1 MKRIIITGAS
11 GSIGNEMIKYFYKKN
26 ELICIDIN
34 KKNLKILKDKFKKIR
49 IYQCD
54 LTSQKKVNQLITKLN
69 KEFKQFDI
77 LINNAGMIF
86 SHPII
91 KLSPRGFKSH
101 SYTAWKKILDINL
114 NSAFLFSSKV
124 IENFCN
130 NRTKGLIINISSI
143 SAKGNIGQ
151 SAYSVAKSG
160 IETLTKIWA
169 QELSSFNIRVAC
181 IAPGFFNTKSTHN
194 SLSNFK
200 IDYLKK
206 NTPLKRLGDTKEL
219 IQAINFIINNKFF
232 NGKVL
237 SLDGG
242 LEL

>member
-11 GSIGNEMIKYFYKKN
+11 GSIGSEIVKYFHKKN
-26 ELICIDIN
+26 DLICIDIN
-34 KKNLKILKDKFKKIR
+34 KKNLNILKNKYKKIK

-54 LTSQKKVNQLITKLN
+54 LTNQKNVDQLMKNLN
-69 KEFKQFDI
+69 IKYKYFDI
-77 LINNAGMIF
+77 LINNAGMIY
-86 SHPII
+86 SHPMI
-91 KLSPRGFKSH
+91 KLSSKGLKSH
-101 SYTAWKKILDINL
+101 SYTNWKKVLDINL
-114 NSAFLFSSKV
+114 NSIFLFSSKI

-143 SAKGNIGQ
+143 SAKGNKGQ

-160 IETLTKIWA
+160 IEILTKIWA

-194 SLSNFK
+194 SLSKFQ
-200 IDYLKK
+200 IDHLK
-206 NTPLKRLGDTKEL
+206 NSTPSKRLGATKEL
-219 IQAINFIINNKFF
+219 ILAINFIIKNKFF
-232 NGKVL
+232 NGKIL

-242 LEL
+242 LDI